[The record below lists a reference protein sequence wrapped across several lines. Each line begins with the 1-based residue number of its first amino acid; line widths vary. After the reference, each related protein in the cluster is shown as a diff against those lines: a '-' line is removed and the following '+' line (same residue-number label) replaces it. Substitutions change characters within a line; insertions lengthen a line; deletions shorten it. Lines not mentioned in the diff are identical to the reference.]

1 MSGRKQLWLLAG
13 ANGAGKSTFYR
24 LYLKPRGIPFVNA
37 DLIAREMAPG
47 NPEAASYKAAMV
59 AERLRSDLLNR
70 GVSFCFE
77 TVFSHVS
84 KIDFIAHA
92 KTLGYEV
99 ILVYIHLENPE
110 LNEARVNQRVTEG
123 GHNVPPEKIFSRI
136 PRTMKNI
143 STILPL
149 VDSARLLDNSSRK
162 NPFRQVAS
170 VQKGRKCILT
180 DELPAWAEKLLETLP

>member
-170 VQKGRKCILT
+170 VQKGRKYVLT